1 MGRVATVGRVRSRR
15 TKHVL
20 LGSLLVSAVLL
31 AACSGGSGSS
41 TTPTTVSARDRTY
54 PPKVALFGDSLAWEA
69 EPYYTGMVNVTG
81 ATALAYNSHGGT
93 AICDWLAK
101 MQEVATKHQPT
112 AAQLGFS
119 GNALTPCMKG
129 YVYGTDEYYAKYRAD
144 TEAAIAIFVPV
155 GTHVYLVGAPV
166 NRGQAESNPQWDRLN
181 QQYAAIA
188 AANPT
193 HVTYIPAGTAV
204 EGPDHTFAETL
215 PCLAVE
221 PCTGP
226 VVEGA
231 PSNTVRA
238 PDGAHF
244 CPVLE
249 GDDDGVIGG
258 CPVYSSGA
266 FRYAYAMFVPMGV
279 SPNTTGDDTP

>member
-1 MGRVATVGRVRSRR
+1 MGRVATVGRGRSRLPKR
-15 TKHVL
+15 AL
-20 LGSLLVSAVLL
+20 LGCLLVCAVLL

-41 TTPTTVSARDRTY
+41 TTTTTISARDLTY

-69 EPYYTGMVNVTG
+69 EAYYTGMVKVTG

-112 AAQLGFS
+112 AAQLEFS
-119 GNALTPCMKG
+119 GNALTQCMKG
-129 YVYGTDEYYAKYRAD
+129 YVYGTEQYYEKYRAD
-144 TEAAIAIFVPV
+144 TEAAIAIFVAV
-155 GTHVYLVGAPV
+155 GTHVYLVGAPI
-166 NRGQAESNPQWDRLN
+166 NRGYEASNPTWDRLN
-181 QQYAAIA
+181 HQYAAIA
-188 AANPT
+188 AADPA
-193 HVTYIPAGTAV
+193 HVTYIDAGVVV
-204 EGPDHTFAETL
+204 EGPDHTFTETL

-221 PCTGP
+221 PCAGP
-226 VVEGA
+226 VVDGV

-238 PDGAHF
+238 PDGTHF

-249 GDDDGVIGG
+249 GDDNGVIGR

-266 FRYAYAMFVPMGV
+266 FRYAYAMFVPLGV
-279 SPNTTGDDTP
+279 SPNTTASDTR